1 MVNYYLPQSAGLK
14 QQCSWRNGAT
24 TTNFGIRRLKGRR
37 QDKIPVQASF
47 ILGKWKAFKDENR
60 KWYLLRYTGQTGGVP
75 IVKRLGKECPHC
87 ERFRKECPHCKMS
100 GVNYGTEAR
109 SWKKQKSVR

>member
-1 MVNYYLPQSAGLK
+1 
-14 QQCSWRNGAT
+14 
-24 TTNFGIRRLKGRR
+24 
-37 QDKIPVQASF
+37 
-47 ILGKWKAFKDENR
+47 
-60 KWYLLRYTGQTGGVP
+60 LLRYTGQTGGVP

>member
-1 MVNYYLPQSAGLK
+1 MPQPAGLNQLGSLGK
-14 QQCSWRNGAT
+14 GAT
-24 TTNFGIRRLKGRR
+24 VANFGIRRLKGRR

-47 ILGKWKAFKDENR
+47 ILGKWKAFKAENH
-60 KWYLLRYTGQTGGVP
+60 KWNLLRYTGQTGGVP